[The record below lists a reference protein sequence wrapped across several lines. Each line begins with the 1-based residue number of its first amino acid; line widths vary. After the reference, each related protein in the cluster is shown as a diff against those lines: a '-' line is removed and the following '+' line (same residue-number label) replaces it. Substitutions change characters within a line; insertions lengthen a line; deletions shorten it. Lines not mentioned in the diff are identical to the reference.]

1 MVSYKKGKIK
11 KLELYDLLADID
23 EKVTLAGEESYSD
36 ILHNML
42 NEIEAWRE
50 SVINSVHTVGCLNEW
65 DV

>member
-1 MVSYKKGKIK
+1 MVTYKKGKIR

-23 EKVTLAGEESYSD
+23 EKVNLAGEESYSD

-50 SVINSVHTVGCLNEW
+50 SVINSVHTVGRLNER